1 MGKKQPKNRTQPEP
15 KTIKARSKSAYDYT
29 RYQVKHANKFV
40 IATAILALLLLIS
53 VFKNISYPL
62 FWADESM
69 TAIGT
74 ERVLEYGYPKVH
86 DGKNVFYDLRH
97 SNPTLGIDEKDDAY
111 VGGAG
116 WAQYY
121 FGIMGYKLAE
131 NTENIFTKTGIFRAT
146 FALIGVLGVFLFGF
160 FISRI
165 FQDRFARYAFL
176 SLFILL
182 ELLSVSLALL
192 IREVRYYSLAIFLV
206 SVILGLYS
214 MHRFYKPINK
224 FVLVVVIAVSL
235 WLLFNTFA
243 PVYFI
248 LLGSIGLTEL
258 IIVIHQSLKE
268 NLKTALLA
276 SLPVM
281 ISLVLSFLAVF
292 PLLSYFRTF
301 EIAKA
306 MNVFNNYTSEI
317 YWGNVKTAFDFF
329 KHFDLLWIAILLKVL
344 VLVDIKK
351 IIKENTSGFRI
362 SSFLTLFFIVFIFF
376 IARIPNFI
384 YTRYIIYLQPVLAII
399 IALDFMLLIRTYA
412 RESPTLFSLKMLAPI
427 FIFAIGVITFIA
439 ASTEDISGHVY
450 ELTHPYKGPL
460 DYTIPYL
467 KEKYPSSDTLVI
479 AANYEETSYMYYL
492 KSKVIIGFTGNNL
505 SADSIIVPHVIAYRK
520 TWGNYGSIF
529 NKYLKVAPFDAQKF
543 PVKDIPVN
551 NIPELNFKPA
561 FNHHFRMQL
570 PDSDIDQT
578 YLFIRK

>member
-1 MGKKQPKNRTQPEP
+1 MGKKQSKNRAQAEP
-15 KTIKARSKSAYDYT
+15 KTIKTRTKSAYDYT

-40 IATAILALLLLIS
+40 IATALLSFLFLIS

-74 ERVLEYGYPKVH
+74 ERVLAYGYPKVH

-97 SNPTLGIDEKDDAY
+97 TNPTLGIDEKDDAY

-121 FGIMGYKLAE
+121 FGIIGYKLAE
-131 NTENIFTKTGIFRAT
+131 NAENIFTKTGIFRGT
-146 FALIGVLGVFLFGF
+146 FAVTGVLGLFLFGF

-165 FQDRFARYAFL
+165 FQDRFSRYVFL

-192 IREVRYYSLAIFLV
+192 IREVRYYSLTLLLV
-206 SVILGLYS
+206 SIVLGLYS

-224 FVLVVVIAVSL
+224 FVLAAVLSLSL

-258 IIVIHQSLKE
+258 IIIVHQRLKE
-268 NLKTALLA
+268 DLKTAIRS
-276 SLPVM
+276 SLPV
-281 ISLVLSFLAVF
+281 ILSLVISFVAVF

-306 MNVFNNYTSEI
+306 MKEFNKYTGEM
-317 YWGNVKTAFDFF
+317 YWVNVKTAFDFF
-329 KHFDLLWIAILLKVL
+329 KHFELLWLAILLKVL
-344 VLVDIKK
+344 VLVDIRK
-351 IIKENTSGFRI
+351 IIKENSPGFRI
-362 SSFLTLFFIVFIFF
+362 SSFLTFFFIVFIFF

-384 YTRYIIYLQPVLAII
+384 YTRYIIYLQPIMAVII
-399 IALDFMLLIRTYA
+399 VLDFMLLIRTYA
-412 RESPTLFSLKMLAPI
+412 RESITFFSLKMMAPV
-427 FIFAIGVITFIA
+427 FIFVISVLTFIA
-439 ASTEDISGHVY
+439 VGMGDISGHVY
-450 ELTHPYKGPL
+450 ELTHSYKGPL
-460 DYTIPYL
+460 DYTIPFL
-467 KEKYPSSDTLVI
+467 KEKYPTSDTLVI

-505 SADSIIVPHVIAYRK
+505 SADSLIVPHVIAYRK
-520 TWGNYGSIF
+520 PWGNYGTIF
-529 NKYLKVAPFDAQKF
+529 NRYFQSASFDAQTF

-570 PDSDIDQT
+570 PDNDKDQT
-578 YLFIRK
+578 YLFLRK

>member
-1 MGKKQPKNRTQPEP
+1 MGKKPSKSRPLSASKPVKER
-15 KTIKARSKSAYDYT
+15 IKSAYDYT
-29 RYQVKHANKFV
+29 HFKIVHANKFI
-40 IATAILALLLLIS
+40 IATAILAILLLIS

-69 TAIGT
+69 TAMGT

-121 FGIMGYKLAE
+121 FGIIGYKLAE
-131 NTENIFTKTGIFRAT
+131 KAENIFTQTGIFRAT
-146 FALIGVLGVFLFGF
+146 FAIIGLLGVFLFGF

-165 FQDRFARYAFL
+165 FQDRFSRYAFL
-176 SLFILL
+176 SLYILL

-192 IREVRYYSLAIFLV
+192 IREVRYYSLVLFLV
-206 SVILGLYS
+206 SIILGLYS
-214 MHRFYKPINK
+214 VHRFYKPINK
-224 FVLVVVIAVSL
+224 IVLVSAMSVSL

-258 IIVIHQSLKE
+258 IIVIHQSLNE
-268 NLKTALLA
+268 NLKTALRA
-276 SLPVM
+276 SFSVL
-281 ISLVLSFLAVF
+281 ISLAVSFIAVF

-329 KHFDLLWIAILLKVL
+329 KHFDLLWIAILFKVL

-351 IIKENTSGFRI
+351 ILKDNSSGFRI

-399 IALDFMLLIRTYA
+399 IALDFILLISTYA
-412 RESPTLFSLKMLAPI
+412 RESTSFFSLKMLAPV

-439 ASTEDISGHVY
+439 ASTKDISGHVY
-450 ELTHPYKGPL
+450 ELTHAYKGPL
-460 DYTIPYL
+460 DYTIPFL
-467 KEKYPSSDTLVI
+467 KEKYPTSDTLVI

-492 KSKVIIGFTGNNL
+492 KSKVIVGFTGNNL
-505 SADSIIVPHVIAYRK
+505 SADSIVVPHVIAYRK
-520 TWGNYGSIF
+520 TWSNYGSIF
-529 NKYLKVAPFDAQKF
+529 NKYLQAAPFDAQTF

-570 PDSDIDQT
+570 PDNDKDQT
-578 YLFIRK
+578 YLFLRK